1 MDVDSVLTAILDAPA
16 VTTLA
21 PACGVFRRRPAW
33 AYAALTR
40 TSAHDHGERGSGAHP
55 ARAVGLGGRG
65 RRVALWL
72 ARPAY
77 ALYTRRLRRHV
88 SAAEAPRHLAV
99 ILDGNRRWA
108 LGEGLR
114 EAGAGHRQ
122 GADKIDELL
131 DWCAPLGIE
140 EITVWALSNENLG
153 RPDSQ
158 LTALFDVVCD
168 KLDALEARAL
178 VPETAMRLRVI
189 GRVENLPERVSATI
203 RRIESST
210 AAQPGPSLTIA
221 LGYSGRDELIDACKA
236 LVLSLATEGVPA
248 GAHRRRDHA
257 RVARGPPLHRGRARP
272 RSDHPYQR
280 GAAAERIPAL
290 AERPQRA
297 VLHGRLLA
305 GIPRARPA
313 ARAAHLPAARP
324 APRSLA
330 NPPGGHCAGIHGT
343 FPGRSQGIH
352 RHEEKVLDEHL
363 DAARGDAGRRA
374 TASAARSLRTARP
387 ERRRVDRERHAR
399 PRAGAQA
406 EPSGAS
412 GRPKRLRGDRRP
424 LVRRRGAHETLSSSC
439 L

>member
-1 MDVDSVLTAILDAPA
+1 MPSLHIRRTYAYSQPMTTASEGL
-16 VTTLA
+16 
-21 PACGVFRRRPAW
+21 
-33 AYAALTR
+33 
-40 TSAHDHGERGSGAHP
+40 GAHP

-88 SAAEAPRHLAV
+88 RAAEAPRHLAV

-114 EAGAGHRQ
+114 EAGAGHRE

-178 VPETAMRLRVI
+178 VAETALRLRVI

-248 GAHRRRDHA
+248 A
-257 RVARGPPLHRGRARP
+257 RI
-272 RSDHPYQR
+272 
-280 GAAAERIPAL
+280 AAEITRESL
-290 AERPQRA
+290 
-297 VLHGRLLA
+297 
-305 GIPRARPA
+305 A
-313 ARAAHLPAARP
+313 ARLYTAGAPDPDLIIRTSGEQRLSGFLPWQSTHSELYFTDVYWP
-324 APRSLA
+324 AFR
-330 NPPGGHCAGIHGT
+330 
-343 FPGRSQGIH
+343 
-352 RHEEKVLDEHL
+352 ELDL
-363 DAARGDAGRRA
+363 LRA
-374 TASAARSLRTARP
+374 LRTYQQR
-387 ERRRVDRERHAR
+387 
-399 PRAGAQA
+399 
-406 EPSGAS
+406 
-412 GRPKRLRGDRRP
+412 
-424 LVRRRGAHETLSSSC
+424 VRRHGL
-439 L
+439 